1 MAGSP
6 CIEDLLAEA
15 RCHRHRY
22 DVYRAKTSD
31 LRSTTLARLRDLER
45 AAQRAEARLR
55 QAQHDGAS
63 HTRD

>member
-1 MAGSP
+1 MADSP

-15 RCHRHRY
+15 RYHRHRY
-22 DVYRAKTSD
+22 EVCRAKLSD
-31 LRSTTLARLRDLER
+31 LRPTTLARLRDLER

-55 QAQHDGAS
+55 QAQHEGAP